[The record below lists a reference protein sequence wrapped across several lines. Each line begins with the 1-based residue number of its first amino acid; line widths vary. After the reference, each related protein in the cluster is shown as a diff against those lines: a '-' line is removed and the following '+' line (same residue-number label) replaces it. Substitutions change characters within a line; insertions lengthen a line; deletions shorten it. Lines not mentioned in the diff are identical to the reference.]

1 MFITFKDV
9 VREKTITIPGS
20 IPPGKKIAIIEIMTN
35 SLICHCERSIPL
47 FKDDEDSPILLERG
61 EHMSKRVKDAGLDPK
76 DFKSWNGLVGMTKL
90 NYCIEEL
97 KTEEN
102 LIDGDPSDILHT
114 YLVSSSTKNTEMM
127 RFEPKRLRFK
137 RLKNKTIGK
146 LTLRVTDQHGM
157 TVDDGLTSTVIL
169 QIV

>member
-1 MFITFKDV
+1 MSKV
-9 VREKTITIPGS
+9 VR
-20 IPPGKKIAIIEIMTN
+20 
-35 SLICHCERSIPL
+35 
-47 FKDDEDSPILLERG
+47 
-61 EHMSKRVKDAGLDPK
+61 DAGLDPK
-76 DFKSWNGLVGMTKL
+76 DFEWKSGLGSVTEL

-102 LIDGDPSDILHT
+102 LIDGETSDILHT

-137 RLKNKTIGK
+137 RLKNKTINK
-146 LTLRVTDQHGM
+146 LTLRVTDQNGLK
-157 TVDDGLTSTVIL
+157 VDDGLTSTVVL